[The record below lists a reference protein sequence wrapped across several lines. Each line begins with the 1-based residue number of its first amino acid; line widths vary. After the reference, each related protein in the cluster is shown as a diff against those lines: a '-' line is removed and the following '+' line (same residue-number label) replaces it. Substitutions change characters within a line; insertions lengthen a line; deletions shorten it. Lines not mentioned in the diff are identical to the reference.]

1 MLEFSKSMQRLISMN
16 KLEQAIDEFQ
26 NVLDRFNPITE
37 TDKIEQRDLRTA
49 IIATS
54 QRLYLVKEK
63 EQKGNLSDDEIMRE
77 RRSVSNSFLDIIND
91 LDKYESVRAFLIV
104 WEDEQAWKK
113 TNSLNAIDAYKEY
126 LNKYPNGKY
135 ADDARKFISMLKT
148 MEEQKLKEKAEEIYT
163 PPVQSHTPKQ
173 EPDMHTT
180 PPVKNRNLYE
190 QQDAST
196 SSGEELSNGLYIVLL
211 IGCIIPIIGIGSGA
225 YFLYTKKDGV
235 YKYDEA
241 SRKKGRTLMIVGGI
255 MVFIYIIG
263 GY

>member
-1 MLEFSKSMQRLISMN
+1 MLEFSKNLQRLISMN

-77 RRSVSNSFLDIIND
+77 RRSVSNSFLDIINE
-91 LDKYESVRAFLIV
+91 LDKYESVSAFLIT

-126 LNKYPNGKY
+126 LNKYPTGKY

-148 MEEQKLKEKAEEIYT
+148 MEEQKLKEKAEEIYA
-163 PPVQSHTPKQ
+163 PPVQSHPPKQ
-173 EPDMHTT
+173 EPIIHTN
-180 PPVKNRNLYE
+180 PPVENRNLYE
-190 QQDAST
+190 QQNAT
-196 SSGEELSNGLYIVLL
+196 TTAGEELSNGLFIVLL
-211 IGCIIPIIGIGSGA
+211 IGCIIPIIGIGAGA
-225 YFLYTKKDGV
+225 YFLYTKKDSV
-235 YKYDEA
+235 YKYDEP

-255 MVFIYIIG
+255 MVFLYIIG